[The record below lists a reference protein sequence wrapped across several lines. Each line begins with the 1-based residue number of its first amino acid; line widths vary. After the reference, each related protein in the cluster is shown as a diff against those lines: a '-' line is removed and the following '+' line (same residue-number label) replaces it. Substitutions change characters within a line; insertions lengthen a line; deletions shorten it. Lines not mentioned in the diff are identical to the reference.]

1 MDSEVHK
8 MLQLL
13 AVEVQLMM
21 AVAMMMFSTRLPS
34 AATIASTKSGKTIS
48 KASKHDDLDVYRQV
62 GRLFGNFY
70 AAQRDTLQRHPG
82 AGCFLLDYGDDES
95 GLFMKYLR
103 RGSGYY
109 IDVGAS
115 ELIQLAGGS
124 VRRSVVT
131 QMTRA
136 TCCVGL
142 SNMCGT
148 MLGKR
153 KLSPASRTWA
163 SWSSHRRRLPDR
175 M

>member
-1 MDSEVHK
+1 
-8 MLQLL
+8 
-13 AVEVQLMM
+13 MM

-48 KASKHDDLDVYRQV
+48 KASKHDDLDVYRPV

-70 AAQRDTLQRHPG
+70 AAQRDTLQRHSG

-115 ELIQLAGGS
+115 ELIQLGACPNSRCSILSESDSTLGDEQVFS
-124 VRRSVVT
+124 PLEYRSD
-131 QMTRA
+131 A
-136 TCCVGL
+136 A
-142 SNMCGT
+142 SAAECG
-148 MLGKR
+148 
-153 KLSPASRTWA
+153 
-163 SWSSHRRRLPDR
+163 
-175 M
+175 